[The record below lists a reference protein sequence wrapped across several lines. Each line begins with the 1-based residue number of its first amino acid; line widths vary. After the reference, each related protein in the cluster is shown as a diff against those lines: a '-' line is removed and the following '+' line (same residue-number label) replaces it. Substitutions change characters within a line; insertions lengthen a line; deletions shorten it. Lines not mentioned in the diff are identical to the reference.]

1 MCLNF
6 AFIWTVKIIN
16 NSEAVILTVALLALV
31 SIIYTASQ
39 LFLIFNS
46 QINENLRHLGTVTI
60 VGGKYWKTTLQ
71 IGSSFR
77 SPKGQKCMKN
87 EYFVHDM

>member
-6 AFIWTVKIIN
+6 AFIWTVKIIS
-16 NSEAVILTVALLALV
+16 NSEAVILTLALLALV

-39 LFLIFNS
+39 LFLISNS
-46 QINENLRHLGTVTI
+46 QINEKLRYLGTVTI
-60 VGGKYWKTTLQ
+60 VGGKHWKTALQ
-71 IGSSFR
+71 IGSSLW

>member
-39 LFLIFNS
+39 LFLISNS
-46 QINENLRHLGTVTI
+46 QINEKLRHLGTVTI
-60 VGGKYWKTTLQ
+60 VGGKHGKPLSKLAARF
-71 IGSSFR
+71 GLR
-77 SPKGQKCMKN
+77 KVRN
-87 EYFVHDM
+87 V